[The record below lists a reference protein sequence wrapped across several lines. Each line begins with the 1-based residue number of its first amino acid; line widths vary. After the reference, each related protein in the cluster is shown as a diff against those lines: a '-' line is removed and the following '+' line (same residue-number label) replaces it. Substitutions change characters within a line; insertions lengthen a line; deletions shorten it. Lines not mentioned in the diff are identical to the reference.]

1 MLCLFVS
8 APPSSIEMVNHTG
21 NSKIEIRE
29 NEEFQLEC
37 LVKNSKPVAKIV
49 WYRGQVE
56 LKLGNYVNVYYFDAK
71 VPQTQ
76 LYLKYL
82 KAGWCWWKVWGLL
95 MVS

>member
-1 MLCLFVS
+1 
-8 APPSSIEMVNHTG
+8 MVNHTG

-56 LKLGNYVNVYYFDAK
+56 LKLGNYDYNVDTNVCSTIK
-71 VPQTQ
+71 KPPNSV
-76 LYLKYL
+76 LLKKTVMLEVGRFGVY
-82 KAGWCWWKVWGLL
+82 
-95 MVS
+95 

>member
-1 MLCLFVS
+1 
-8 APPSSIEMVNHTG
+8 MVNHTG

-56 LKLGNYVNVYYFDAK
+56 LKLGNYDYDYNVDTDVCSTIK
-71 VPQTQ
+71 NPNSV
-76 LYLKYL
+76 LLKTL
-82 KAGWCWWKVWGLL
+82 TTALRFK
-95 MVS
+95 M

>member
-1 MLCLFVS
+1 
-8 APPSSIEMVNHTG
+8 MVNHTG

-56 LKLGNYVNVYYFDAK
+56 LKLGNYDYDYNVDTNVCSTIK
-71 VPQTQ
+71 NPNSVP
-76 LYLKYL
+76 LKKTVMLEVGRCGVYSL
-82 KAGWCWWKVWGLL
+82 AGINGEIRQG
-95 MVS
+95 